1 MMLGVRIK
9 QERLRQELKLEAL
22 AHKICS
28 PAHLSRFENG
38 IGKPSDDVILK
49 LIKRLDIDL
58 STNEEPLPSSEYM
71 ELETQLW
78 QAIHFRDQ
86 QAAEQL
92 SHLIMEQLAT
102 TQYEWQAK
110 IDLELLLLR
119 VRFVAKDTGRLL
131 EELAVYK
138 EIEQNLTP
146 LQVFRVDQMRGMA
159 LYEKG
164 ELKKGLES
172 LEEAV
177 GKMKHLSLDPQERAD
192 FAYVHAVT
200 LMANGDV
207 YEAHEQM
214 NKAIPYFQAITAVR
228 RVAECHIVNGVAYK
242 NSGRLQKALDT
253 FKLAEQICRQ
263 NGLFSLLC
271 MLHQNMGG
279 VYSRMEDTEQAVVH
293 FKKAFD
299 LKEKPLEGMYPV
311 LALIKEHVR
320 MREYNHAYSWLAE
333 GKSLLPKLNAK
344 KQEYY
349 ETHFNIFEAICGEN
363 TATTEKALLQAL
375 SVFKKRG
382 NNPEWRDYAE
392 RLGNFY
398 AENRKYKKAVHYL
411 QMAFG
416 GKGKME

>member
-1 MMLGVRIK
+1 
-9 QERLRQELKLEAL
+9 
-22 AHKICS
+22 
-28 PAHLSRFENG
+28 
-38 IGKPSDDVILK
+38 
-49 LIKRLDIDL
+49 
-58 STNEEPLPSSEYM
+58 M

-92 SHLIMEQLAT
+92 SHSIKERLAN

-146 LQVFRVDQMRGMA
+146 LQVFRVEQMRGMA

-192 FAYVHAVT
+192 FAYVHAVI

-207 YEAHEQM
+207 YESHEQM

-228 RVAECHIVNGVAYK
+228 RVAECHIVSGVAYK

-253 FKLAEQICRQ
+253 FQLAEQICRQ

-279 VYSRMEDTEQAVVH
+279 VYSRMEETEQAVVH

-349 ETHFNIFEAICGEN
+349 ETHFNIFEAICAEDDE
-363 TATTEKALLQAL
+363 ATEKALLHAL
-375 SVFKKRG
+375 SVFKKRC
-382 NNPEWRDYAE
+382 NYPEWRDYAE